1 MYFWKGCMQN
11 LPEAKGWKAFVVSS
25 TVTNLLLSLYWIIG
39 QVLPFLKIDMIRPLW
54 QFDQIQAFAAL

>member
-1 MYFWKGCMQN
+1 MQN

-25 TVTNLLLSLYWIIG
+25 TVANLLLSLYWIIE
-39 QVLPFLKIDMIRPLW
+39 QVLPALKIDMIRPLW